1 VTGSK
6 TTTGGD
12 VQSIHLIQICVA
24 ALVGGLLGAAVCG
37 WLGRQKIE
45 QLQQRL
51 ARSEEARNG
60 AIERSVHAREQ
71 IGQLSKA
78 ISDMRR
84 AHHAGRQGPVAAEP
98 ATSADERRALAERAL
113 EAAAAHDAKSSLSS
127 GKVVLFANTEPMEL

>member
-1 VTGSK
+1 MGNKS
-6 TTTGGD
+6 TTGGD

-24 ALVGGLLGAAVCG
+24 AVVGGLLGAAVCG
-37 WLGRQKIE
+37 WLGRQKID

-78 ISDMRR
+78 ISDLRR
-84 AHHAGRQGPVAAEP
+84 AHHTVRQNPLGEAT
-98 ATSADERRALAERAL
+98 TSADERRALAERAL
-113 EAAAAHDAKSSLSS
+113 EAAAAHDARSASS
-127 GKVVLFANTEPMEL
+127 GKVVLFANTQPMEL

>member
-1 VTGSK
+1 
-6 TTTGGD
+6 

-24 ALVGGLLGAAVCG
+24 ALVGGLLGAVVCG
-37 WLGRQKIE
+37 WFGRQKID

-78 ISDMRR
+78 ISDLRK
-84 AHHAGRQGPVAAEP
+84 AHHP
-98 ATSADERRALAERAL
+98 ARSSASSEATTSSDARRALAERAL
-113 EAAAAHDAKSSLSS
+113 EAAAAHDTKSASS
-127 GKVVLFANTEPMEL
+127 GKGKVVLFANTEPMEL

>member
-1 VTGSK
+1 M
-6 TTTGGD
+6 
-12 VQSIHLIQICVA
+12 QSIHLIQICVA
-24 ALVGGLLGAAVCG
+24 AVIGGLLGASVYG

-78 ISDMRR
+78 ISDLRK
-84 AHHAGRQGPVAAEP
+84 AHHTVRQSPVGEVAA
-98 ATSADERRALAERAL
+98 SADERRALAERAL
-113 EAAAAHDAKSSLSS
+113 ESAAAHDAKSASS
-127 GKVVLFANTEPMEL
+127 DKVVQFANTEPIAL

>member
-1 VTGSK
+1 M
-6 TTTGGD
+6 
-12 VQSIHLIQICVA
+12 QSIHLIQLCVA
-24 ALVGGLLGAAVCG
+24 ALGGGLLGAAMSR

-60 AIERSVHAREQ
+60 AIERSVQAREQ

-78 ISDMRR
+78 ISDLRR
-84 AHHAGRQGPVAAEP
+84 THHTVRQGPVSDP
-98 ATSADERRALAERAL
+98 ASSADERRALAERAL
-113 EAAAAHDAKSSLSS
+113 EAAAAHDAKSASS

>member
-6 TTTGGD
+6 QRPGGN
-12 VQSIHLIQICVA
+12 VQSIHLIQVCVA

-37 WLGRQKIE
+37 WLGRQKID

-78 ISDMRR
+78 ISDLRR
-84 AHHAGRQGPVAAEP
+84 AHHPARANPVGEP
-98 ATSADERRALAERAL
+98 ATSAGERRALAERAL
-113 EAAAAHDAKSSLSS
+113 EAAATHDAKLASSGK

>member
-1 VTGSK
+1 M
-6 TTTGGD
+6 
-12 VQSIHLIQICVA
+12 QSIHLIQICVA

-37 WLGRQKIE
+37 WLGRQKLE

-60 AIERSVHAREQ
+60 AIERSVQAREQ

-84 AHHAGRQGPVAAEP
+84 AHHAGRQGPIAQP
-98 ATSADERRALAERAL
+98 APSADERRALAERAL
-113 EAAAAHDAKSSLSS
+113 EAAAAHDAKSSPSS